1 MTYIPDTRTDK
12 YYNQKYLNDKDRE
25 FIRGFDWCLENAV
38 DIFFDNISDLGDYED
53 SYLEHVLNAE
63 VPESLKDE
71 YELEYTFSD
80 VKETRKIVTY
90 ADYLRSK
97 LLDWVESERDQLI
110 TSMIDGMDDAEYDKI
125 KEVVD
130 RDSYEKGEEDAE

>member
-71 YELEYTFSD
+71 YELECTFSD
-80 VKETRKIVTY
+80 VKETRKIETY

-97 LLDWVESERDQLI
+97 IIDWVESERDQLI
-110 TSMIDGMDDAEYDKI
+110 TSMIDEMDDAEYDKI
-125 KEVVD
+125 KETVD
-130 RDSYEKGEEDAE
+130 RDSYEKGEDDAE